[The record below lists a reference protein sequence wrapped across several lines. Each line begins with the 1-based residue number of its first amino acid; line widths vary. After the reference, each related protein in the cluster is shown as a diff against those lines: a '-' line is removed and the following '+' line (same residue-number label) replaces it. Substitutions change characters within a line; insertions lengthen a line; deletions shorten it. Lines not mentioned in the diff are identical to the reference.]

1 MPERRKIDATMMDGF
16 SFSEI
21 VIIIIIAIIIY
32 GKDLPQ
38 AARKMAQLYSKF
50 KRQLSDVRDEISR
63 QIPMD
68 EIKESMRPD
77 LNLDPGGEPPSTP
90 SLLTASPSEN
100 NVLLTWN
107 SAVGASSYT
116 LRRSTGPQD
125 PWLIIAMNIAELA
138 WTDTDVQPGK
148 TYHYVVTG
156 VNNTGESGNSDEVI
170 AVIPGGEPSSA
181 EPSEGKP
188 AAAEASD
195 GKPAPA
201 PSSAE
206 GSEGK
211 PAPAGG
217 SVVAK
222 AADAVADAAALV
234 KPPAADAAPANGNGD
249 HAKDEKPAPAPEV
262 KPS

>member
-1 MPERRKIDATMMDGF
+1 MMDGF

-21 VIIIIIAIIIY
+21 IIIIIIAIIIY

-38 AARKMAQLYSKF
+38 AARKMATLYSKF

-68 EIKESMRPD
+68 EIQDSLKPD
-77 LNLDPGGEPPSTP
+77 LNLEPGGEPPQTP
-90 SLLTASPSEN
+90 SLLTASPSES

-107 SAVGASSYT
+107 SSPGSSTYT
-116 LRRSTGPQD
+116 IRRSTGSQE

-170 AVIPGGEPSSA
+170 AVIPGGEPS
-181 EPSEGKP
+181 P
-188 AAAEASD
+188 AEAPES
-195 GKPAPA
+195 KPAPA
-201 PSSAE
+201 PADGSA
-206 GSEGK
+206 
-211 PAPAGG
+211 
-217 SVVAK
+217 VVK
-222 AADAVADAAALV
+222 AADAVADAAAAM
-234 KPPAADAAPANGNGD
+234 KPPAPEAAPANGNGE
-249 HAKDEKPAPAPEV
+249 HPKETPVSEEKGTAPAPEV

>member
-1 MPERRKIDATMMDGF
+1 MMDGF

-38 AARKMAQLYSKF
+38 AARKMALLYSKF

-68 EIKESMRPD
+68 EIQDSLRPD
-77 LNLDPGGEPPSTP
+77 LNLGPGGEPPTTP

-107 SAVGASSYT
+107 SSVGASSYT
-116 LRRSTGPQD
+116 IRRSTGSQD

-138 WTDTDVQPGK
+138 WTDTDVQAGK

-170 AVIPGGEPSSA
+170 AVIPGGP
-181 EPSEGKP
+181 P
-188 AAAEASD
+188 ASTPASD
-195 GKPAPA
+195 GKP
-201 PSSAE
+201 
-206 GSEGK
+206 
-211 PAPAGG
+211 PAPA
-217 SVVAK
+217 AE
-222 AADAVADAAALV
+222 AVPEAAALAP
-234 KPPAADAAPANGNGD
+234 PPAAAAAGSAPANGNGD
-249 HAKDEKPAPAPEV
+249 HLKEPPVPEEKGSSSPASEA

>member
-1 MPERRKIDATMMDGF
+1 MDGF

-21 VIIIIIAIIIY
+21 IIIIIIAIIIY

-38 AARKMAQLYSKF
+38 AARKMAQMYSKF

-68 EIKESMRPD
+68 EIQNSLRPD
-77 LNLDPGGEPPSTP
+77 LNLDSGGEPPQTP
-90 SLLTASPSEN
+90 SLLTVSPSES

-107 SAVGASSYT
+107 SSSGSTSYT
-116 LRRSTGPQD
+116 IRRSTGPQE
-125 PWLIIAMNIAELA
+125 PWLIIAMNITELA

-170 AVIPGGEPSSA
+170 AVMPGGEPA
-181 EPSEGKP
+181 P
-188 AAAEASD
+188 AAP
-195 GKPAPA
+195 PADPA
-201 PSSAE
+201 T
-206 GSEGK
+206 
-211 PAPAGG
+211 
-217 SVVAK
+217 VANV
-222 AADAVADAAALV
+222 VADAAAIA
-234 KPPAADAAPANGNGD
+234 PPPAAPANGNGE
-249 HAKDEKPAPAPEV
+249 HAKDEKPADAPAPEV

>member
-1 MPERRKIDATMMDGF
+1 MMDGF

-68 EIKESMRPD
+68 EIANSIKPD

-90 SLLTASPSEN
+90 SLLTASPSES

-107 SAVGASSYT
+107 SSTGSTSYT
-116 LRRSTGPQD
+116 IRRSTGSQD

-170 AVIPGGEPSSA
+170 AAIPGGEVASA
-181 EPSEGKP
+181 P
-188 AAAEASD
+188 AAAPEAAAAPASAAETASAVAPAPAASPAPAA
-195 GKPAPA
+195 PAPA
-201 PSSAE
+201 P
-206 GSEGK
+206 
-211 PAPAGG
+211 APTT
-217 SVVAK
+217 
-222 AADAVADAAALV
+222 
-234 KPPAADAAPANGNGD
+234 AAPTNGNGD
-249 HAKDEKPAPAPEV
+249 YPK
-262 KPS
+262 

>member
-1 MPERRKIDATMMDGF
+1 MMDGF

-21 VIIIIIAIIIY
+21 IIIIIIAIIIY

-68 EIKESMRPD
+68 EIKDSINPNI
-77 LNLDPGGEPPSTP
+77 NLDPGGEPPSTP
-90 SLLTASPSEN
+90 SLLTASPSES

-107 SAVGASSYT
+107 SAVGATSYT
-116 LRRSTGPQD
+116 IRRSTGAQD
-125 PWLIIAMNIAELA
+125 PWLIIATSIAELA

-156 VNNTGESGNSDEVI
+156 VNSTGESGNSDE
-170 AVIPGGEPSSA
+170 AVATIPGAAPAAPPA
-181 EPSEGKP
+181 EAPAPAVPPP
-188 AAAEASD
+188 AAAAPTNGNGDYPKEPPPVPEASA
-195 GKPAPA
+195 APA
-201 PSSAE
+201 PSPS
-206 GSEGK
+206 
-211 PAPAGG
+211 
-217 SVVAK
+217 
-222 AADAVADAAALV
+222 
-234 KPPAADAAPANGNGD
+234 
-249 HAKDEKPAPAPEV
+249 PEV

>member
-63 QIPMD
+63 QIPME
-68 EIKESMRPD
+68 EIENSIKPD
-77 LNLDPGGEPPSTP
+77 LNLDPGGEPPQTP
-90 SLLTASPSEN
+90 SLLTASPSES
-100 NVLLTWN
+100 NVLLTCN
-107 SAVGASSYT
+107 SSTGSTSYT
-116 LRRSTGPQD
+116 IRRSTGSQE

-170 AVIPGGEPSSA
+170 AVIPGGEPA
-181 EPSEGKP
+181 PADASEGKP
-188 AAAEASD
+188 ASAEASD
-195 GKPAPA
+195 GKTAPAPA
-201 PSSAE
+201 PAD
-206 GSEGK
+206 GSG
-211 PAPAGG
+211 
-217 SVVAK
+217 VAK

-234 KPPAADAAPANGNGD
+234 KPP
-249 HAKDEKPAPAPEV
+249 
-262 KPS
+262 

>member
-1 MPERRKIDATMMDGF
+1 MMDGF

-68 EIKESMRPD
+68 EIANSIKPD

-90 SLLTASPSEN
+90 SLLTASPSES

-107 SAVGASSYT
+107 SSTGSTSYT
-116 LRRSTGPQD
+116 IRRSTGSQD

-170 AVIPGGEPSSA
+170 AVIPGGEPA
-181 EPSEGKP
+181 
-188 AAAEASD
+188 
-195 GKPAPA
+195 PAPA
-201 PSSAE
+201 PAD
-206 GSEGK
+206 GST
-211 PAPAGG
+211 
-217 SVVAK
+217 VAK
-222 AADAVADAAALV
+222 AAEAVADAAAPAT
-234 KPPAADAAPANGNGD
+234 PPAPEAAPTNGNGE
-249 HAKDEKPAPAPEV
+249 HAKEEKPAAAPEV

>member
-1 MPERRKIDATMMDGF
+1 MMDGF

-50 KRQLSDVRDEISR
+50 KRQLTDVRDEISR

-68 EIKESMRPD
+68 EIQNSIRPD
-77 LNLDPGGEPPSTP
+77 LNLDPGGEPPQTP
-90 SLLTASPSEN
+90 SLLTASPSES

-107 SAVGASSYT
+107 SSSGSTSYT
-116 LRRSTGPQD
+116 IRRSTGPQD
-125 PWLIIAMNIAELA
+125 PWLIIAMNISELA

-170 AVIPGGEPSSA
+170 AVIPGGEPSPPPA
-181 EPSEGKP
+181 DAKP
-188 AAAEASD
+188 AGATVAEAIADAGAITPPPPPAEAS
-195 GKPAPA
+195 PT
-201 PSSAE
+201 
-206 GSEGK
+206 
-211 PAPAGG
+211 
-217 SVVAK
+217 
-222 AADAVADAAALV
+222 
-234 KPPAADAAPANGNGD
+234 NGNGD
-249 HAKDEKPAPAPEV
+249 HAKDEKAAPAPAPEA

>member
-1 MPERRKIDATMMDGF
+1 MDGF

-38 AARKMAQLYSKF
+38 AARKMALLYSKF

-68 EIKESMRPD
+68 EIQDSLRPD
-77 LNLDPGGEPPSTP
+77 LNLSPGGEPPSTP
-90 SLLTASPSEN
+90 SLLTASPSES

-107 SAVGASSYT
+107 SSVGATSYT
-116 LRRSTGPQD
+116 IRRSTGPQE

-138 WTDTDVQPGK
+138 WTDTDVQAGK

-170 AVIPGGEPSSA
+170 AVIPGGQPS
-181 EPSEGKP
+181 PP
-188 AAAEASD
+188 PASD
-195 GKPAPA
+195 GKPPA
-201 PSSAE
+201 P
-206 GSEGK
+206 
-211 PAPAGG
+211 
-217 SVVAK
+217 
-222 AADAVADAAALV
+222 AADAVAEAGAIV
-234 KPPAADAAPANGNGD
+234 SPPAAAPAGTAPANGNGD
-249 HAKDEKPAPAPEV
+249 HLKEPPVAEEKGASSPASEA

>member
-1 MPERRKIDATMMDGF
+1 MMDGF

-68 EIKESMRPD
+68 EIENSIKPD
-77 LNLDPGGEPPSTP
+77 LNLDPGGDPPSTP
-90 SLLTASPSEN
+90 SLLTASPSES

-107 SAVGASSYT
+107 SSTGATSYT

-181 EPSEGKP
+181 EATE
-188 AAAEASD
+188 

-201 PSSAE
+201 PA
-206 GSEGK
+206 
-211 PAPAGG
+211 PAPVDG
-217 SVVAK
+217 SVAK
-222 AADAVADAAALV
+222 AAAAVADAAAAAT
-234 KPPAADAAPANGNGD
+234 PPAPEAAPTNGNGD
-249 HAKDEKPAPAPEV
+249 HAKTPQEQAPASEA

>member
-1 MPERRKIDATMMDGF
+1 MMDGF

-21 VIIIIIAIIIY
+21 IIIVIIAIIIY

-38 AARKMAQLYSKF
+38 AARKLATLYSKF

-68 EIKESMRPD
+68 EIKDSLRPD
-77 LNLDPGGEPPSTP
+77 LNLGPGGEPPSTP

-107 SAVGASSYT
+107 SSVGATSYT
-116 LRRSTGPQD
+116 IRRSAGSQD

-170 AVIPGGEPSSA
+170 AVIPGG
-181 EPSEGKP
+181 
-188 AAAEASD
+188 D
-195 GKPAPA
+195 PAPA
-201 PSSAE
+201 SAVD
-206 GSEGK
+206 G
-211 PAPAGG
+211 PAA
-217 SVVAK
+217 AK
-222 AADAVADAAALV
+222 AADAVADAAAIV
-234 KPPAADAAPANGNGD
+234 PPPSPEAAKTEAPANGNGE
-249 HAKDEKPAPAPEV
+249 HPKESPVSEQKTAAAPAPEAN
-262 KPS
+262 PS